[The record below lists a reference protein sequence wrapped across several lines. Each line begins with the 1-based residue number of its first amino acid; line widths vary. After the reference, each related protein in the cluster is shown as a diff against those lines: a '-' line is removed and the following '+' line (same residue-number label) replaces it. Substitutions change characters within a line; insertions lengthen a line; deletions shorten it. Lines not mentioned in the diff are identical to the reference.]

1 MLFAAREWLNASYQR
16 WSASRCDVLILFAIV
31 GFGCHV
37 FSYALQRTLRV
48 TAWPLHSAYM
58 RRCSAALSDLRAFD
72 FGSAAAMSR
81 RCGDFEAAMRAQGQS
96 DLREE
101 IKEERKELK
110 EERKAAMQEARENLQ
125 GATKQRKI
133 ACRMAGGGPGSVSL
147 KKYKNK
153 LGTRKTMI
161 IREAAFFLVARP
173 LPPSSL
179 LATFFLR
186 IFL

>member
-81 RCGDFEAAMRAQGQS
+81 RCGDFEAAMRAQGRS
-96 DLREE
+96 DFREE
-101 IKEERKELK
+101 LNEERKELK

-133 ACRMAGGGPGSVSL
+133 ACRMAGGGDCDGGEDGDGDV
-147 KKYKNK
+147 
-153 LGTRKTMI
+153 GTQE
-161 IREAAFFLVARP
+161 EAEEDDDCGGGGGG
-173 LPPSSL
+173 
-179 LATFFLR
+179 
-186 IFL
+186 